1 MKRKLI
7 QLSPSTKVVSL
18 PSKWIQKNKL
28 KKGDDIEVEEVEN
41 KIIVSSKSR
50 KSEKEITLDISNLNK
65 DLFWRAIDAV
75 YIAGYDIIGLKTKD
89 HKQTAY
95 AAKTPKY
102 FPGLIVTDERKN
114 SIRFKDITGS
124 NQEDVDKVLDR
135 IFNMCIAMLEDGME
149 AVKTKEWETLAD
161 MRKRDIA
168 INSYVSYCLRQ
179 LNKYGYTPFSKSGL
193 MHTYVK
199 IVEMLTDKIYRL
211 FVAMGENKQS
221 LDERI
226 IMKFIE
232 MYKSIQRLHYNYSQ
246 EKLVSLDDIRVKLQ
260 RQTSSVDKK
269 LQLHFSEIPNMLHDL
284 EEVEMQLN
292 V

>member
-7 QLSPSTKVVSL
+7 QLSPSTNVVSL

-28 KKGDDIEVEEVEN
+28 KKGTEIELEEVEN
-41 KIIVSSKSR
+41 RIIVSNTSK
-50 KSEKEITLDISNLNK
+50 KTEKEITIDISNLNR
-65 DLFWRAIDAV
+65 DLLWRAIDSV

-89 HKQTAY
+89 HKQTAH

-102 FPGLIVTDERKN
+102 FPGLIVTDERRN
-114 SIRFKDITGS
+114 SVRFKDITGD
-124 NQEDVDKVLDR
+124 NQEDVDKILNR
-135 IFNMCIAMLEDGME
+135 IFNMSIAMLEDGVE
-149 AVKTKEWETLAD
+149 AIKAKDWGTLAD

-168 INSYVSYCLRQ
+168 INSYVSYSLRQ

-193 MHTYVK
+193 MHTYIKV
-199 IVEMLTDKIYRL
+199 IEMLTDKVYRL
-211 FVAMGENKQS
+211 FVVIGESKIKVDDKLFMG
-221 LDERI
+221 
-226 IMKFIE
+226 FIE

-246 EKLVSLDDIRVKLQ
+246 EKLVSLDDLRVKLL
-260 RQTSSVDKK
+260 RQMQNIDKR
-269 LQLHFSEIPNMLHDL
+269 LHTHFSEIPNMLHDL